1 MRRAIVSF
9 CLLTTSLV
17 PFALAATPEEADEEI
32 VVTGASRVAIRVD
45 QSGSAVSVLTA
56 GDLEA
61 RQTRFVSDVLREIPG
76 VAINRSGPA
85 GGTTQLRLRGAEGN
99 HTLVVIDGIEVN
111 EPFNGEFDFSG
122 LMADDIERIEV
133 IRGQQSALYGSDAIG
148 GVVNIVTR
156 RGNGPFN
163 GAARLEGGS
172 FGTFAG
178 LARFGYG
185 DDKVDV
191 SGSYGYYDTDGTP
204 TARTGAENDGYEN
217 QTLRFKADAELAK
230 GFTISLAAR
239 AVNSKGETDPQDFTF
254 GSPTQGFVIDG
265 DDTYKE
271 EARYWR
277 AAANLDLFD
286 GMWKQQLEVQ
296 GTNVERQSFSGGFE
310 SFSPKGERLKFGYQ
324 SSLFFG
330 EGDRQQRLTFAF
342 DHEKETYLNRPVGGF
357 VSTANNERELTTNG
371 YVLEYGGSFG
381 ALDLG
386 AAVRHDENDGF
397 DDATTWRAT
406 ASYRISDWGTRLRA
420 RAGTGV
426 KNPTNFELFGYD
438 PGTFIGNAA
447 LKPEQSEGWEVGFDQ
462 AFLDGKAL
470 IAVTYFNSRLTDE
483 ITTLFTPSF
492 ESTPVNLATDSV
504 QRGIEVELHA
514 ELTDQLSLTAAYT
527 YLHARQ
533 DGVEEVRR
541 PPNTASV
548 NLTYAFAGDRGLIDL
563 GVRYNGEMTD
573 SEFIF
578 ATPAD
583 VVTLESFTLVNLS
596 ASYKIY
602 DGVEIFARGE
612 NLLDEKYEEVFSY
625 VGQGAAGYAGMKV
638 SF

>member
-17 PFALAATPEEADEEI
+17 PFAFAVTPEEADEEI
-32 VVTGASRVAIRVD
+32 VVTGASREAIRVD
-45 QSGSAVSVLTA
+45 QSGSAVSVLTGA
-56 GDLEA
+56 DLAA
-61 RQTRFVSDVLREIPG
+61 RQTRFVSDVLRDIPG
-76 VAINRSGPA
+76 AAVNRAGPA
-85 GGTTQLRLRGAEGN
+85 GGATQLRLRGAEGN
-99 HTLVVIDGIEVN
+99 HTLVLIDGIEVN
-111 EPFNGEFDFSG
+111 DPFDNEFNFAG

-148 GVVNIVTR
+148 GVVNIVTA
-156 RGNGPFN
+156 RGNGPLN
-163 GAARLEGGS
+163 GAARVEGGS

-185 DDKVDV
+185 DDTVDV
-191 SGSYGYYDTDGTP
+191 SGSYGIYDTDGTP
-204 TARTGAENDGYEN
+204 TARGGSENDGHRN
-217 QTLRFKADAELAK
+217 QTLRVKGAAELAK

-239 AVNSKGETDPQDFTF
+239 AVKAEGDTDPQDFTF

-265 DDTYKE
+265 DDRYVD

-286 GMWKQQLEVQ
+286 GLWKQQLEVQ
-296 GTNVERQSFSGGFE
+296 GTLVERQTFSSGFE
-310 SFSPKGERLKFGYQ
+310 SFSPKGERLKLGYQ

-330 EGDRQQRLTFAF
+330 AGDRVQRLTFAF
-342 DHEKETYLNRPVGGF
+342 EHEKETYQNRPVGGF
-357 VSTANNERELTTNG
+357 VSAVNDERELATNG

-386 AAVRHDENDGF
+386 AAVRFDDNDGF

-406 ASYRISDWGTRLRA
+406 ASYRIADWGTRLRA

-438 PGTFIGNAA
+438 PGSFIGNPA
-447 LKPEQSEGWEVGFDQ
+447 LKPEESEGWEIGFDQ
-462 AFLDGKAL
+462 ALLDGKAL
-470 IAVTYFNSRLTDE
+470 LAVTYFDSRLTDE
-483 ITTLFTPSF
+483 ITTLFTPRF
-492 ESTPVNLATDSV
+492 ESTPINLATDSV
-504 QRGIEVELHA
+504 QRGIEVELRA
-514 ELTDQLSLTAAYT
+514 ELTEQLTLSASYT

-533 DGVEEVRR
+533 DGAEEVRR
-541 PPNTASV
+541 PPNSASV
-548 NLTYAFAGDRGLIDL
+548 NLAYAFAEGRGLIDL
-563 GVRYNGEMTD
+563 GVRYNGAMTD
-573 SEFIF
+573 NEFIF

-583 VVTLESFTLVNLS
+583 VVTLDAFTLVNLA
-596 ASYKIY
+596 ASYEVA
-602 DGVEIFARGE
+602 DGIQLFARGE
-612 NLLDEKYEEVFSY
+612 NLLDADYEEVFSY
-625 VGQGAAGYAGMKV
+625 VGSGAAGYAGVKV